1 MIAYTT
7 VFWLG
12 VTIFMYRLSLSVRT
26 RWPSPLTTPIVLSTV
41 GVSMALFAMR
51 QDLHQ
56 YEPTKNIVTTFLGP
70 ATVALAVPLFK
81 NRDRLRQNG
90 TAAFAGLT
98 AGSISTMLV
107 AVLIARVC
115 GFTSV
120 LTTSLALKSATV
132 PIAVEIA
139 KIVHGD
145 PGLTAVF
152 AVSTGM
158 IGAAIG
164 PWFLDR
170 LRVTDPVARG
180 VAFGTISHGIGTA
193 QAATESEVSGAIAG
207 AAIGIAGV
215 MTALLAPQILPLLIR

>member
-1 MIAYTT
+1 MNAYATI
-7 VFWLG
+7 FWLA
-12 VTIFMYRLSLSVRT
+12 VTVCTYRLSLSVRK
-26 RWPSPLTTPIVLSTV
+26 RWPSPFTTPIVLSTV
-41 GVSMALFAMR
+41 VVSVAMQATR

-56 YEPTKNIVTTFLGP
+56 YAYTKDIVTAFLGP

-81 NRDRLRQNG
+81 NRGRLRENG

-98 AGSISTMLV
+98 AGSISTMIV
-107 AVLIARVC
+107 AALIARAC
-115 GFTSV
+115 GLASV
-120 LTTSLALKSATV
+120 LSTSLALKSATV

-145 PGLTAVF
+145 PALTAVF

-158 IGAAIG
+158 MGAAIG

-193 QAATESEVSGAIAG
+193 QAAAESEVSGAIAG
-207 AAIGIAGV
+207 AAIGVAGV
-215 MTALLAPQILPLLIR
+215 MTALLAPQILPLLLR